1 MSADEMYGPIT
12 TLRHDGRLVKHIPWT
27 AFKMLDRDWR
37 RVVDARDILE
47 VGIVSSF
54 IGNELI
60 AI

>member
-1 MSADEMYGPIT
+1 MYGPIT
-12 TLRHDGRLVKHIPWT
+12 TLRRDGHPVKHIPWT

-47 VGIVSSF
+47 VGTVFSF
-54 IGNELI
+54 DGNRLI